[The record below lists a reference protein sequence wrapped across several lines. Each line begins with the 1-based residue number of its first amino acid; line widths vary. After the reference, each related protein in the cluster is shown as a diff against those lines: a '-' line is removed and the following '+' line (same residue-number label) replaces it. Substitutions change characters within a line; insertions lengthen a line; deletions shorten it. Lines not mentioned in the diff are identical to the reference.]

1 MDDSPRSDGPSL
13 ESSLVMTPRS
23 FREVESGRRSRL
35 YFHEQKIAKW
45 NHRWKTWYWS
55 FMGILRRLQTSF
67 ERNIFTREAY
77 HAHLERLDILREKYE
92 KLPLPIEIEDWI
104 EWGIENCAQKYTEF
118 TKELQK
124 ESLLLGAW
132 SLLDFGRIW
141 YAEWDWTLEENPRRS
156 LLELFDRMFVP
167 MGGVLQDSI
176 ETPMTPPSG
185 ETWSEEEREYW
196 GEWRSYGLPIVRK
209 RSRSISRR
217 SSTTTT
223 NTDDTR
229 ERYERGLNLP
239 FLQRLEEAEL
249 YLSLPNGRNIWIWG
263 YFQRDPIN
271 ISRIGGFLE
280 WKQLEVLKRCQAD
293 GLPESFRLG
302 WIQQIS
308 LRDYLVYSIAELAK
322 ETVKGYHELEEMRA
336 KPLSSLV
343 KEFLC
348 ANPERQRWMFT
359 LFLLSNQEDQFL
371 AHIIYDMISNP
382 SDLLKPAPL
391 AEEIYKSLHYSVQKL
406 FKMAFEAM
414 EQKIHSMQN
423 FSEDQIPYDKRIA
436 LMKVSDS
443 VRNKAMEKLRE
454 MKGTKDSS
462 AKAQQYLDGLLKIP
476 FGMYRR
482 EPIFYFFG
490 EFRKRLRH
498 GIDELRKDW
507 EEWKPSIGHGDLW
520 LCQRWGV
527 LFEWWNKSDDWS
539 EHFIESGFQHTLNEL
554 DLLQEARTVSS
565 DTEYS
570 PANSDSEDNHENLH
584 VMIPLPSEIEARCIH
599 MEQQWKKWIEEWQQ
613 FSVQKTEYFAKVRAE
628 LESCVFGHEETKQQI
643 ERLLAQWVH
652 GKMEGTVFGF
662 QGPPGVGKTTLAKKG
677 FARCFMD
684 KDGNPRPF
692 GFLPL
697 GGATNGAIL
706 EGHHYTYLGSTWGR
720 IVDILMESKCMN
732 PIIYVDEIDKVSQT
746 EHGRELIGIMTHLTD
761 PSQNQEFFDRYFA
774 GIPIDLSKVVF
785 IFSYNDAS
793 AVDRILRDR
802 ITEIQI
808 HPLTTIEKVHIV
820 QNYSLPE
827 ILSAVGYN
835 KGDIVMER
843 PVVEKFI
850 QEFTYE
856 AGVRKLN
863 EKIFEIIRE
872 LNLRRLVDPSS
883 IDFPF
888 DLNWEWINS
897 FFKDKPRA
905 HFAKI
910 PSEPRIGLVN
920 GLYATA
926 TGVGGLTVIQCV
938 KSPSDSKLHLE
949 LTGQQGDVMKES
961 MICAKT
967 LAWNLLT
974 PEYKKNLQRE
984 FEEIGS
990 FGLHVHCPE
999 AATPKDGPSA
1009 GVAIT
1014 TAMVSRLTGIAVS
1027 NEVAMTGEV
1036 DLHGN
1041 VHPVGG
1047 IEAKL
1052 AGALRAGVKRVFLPI
1067 DNERD
1072 VESIRSRHEKQKRND
1087 EDDDDHFWLNDL
1099 EIHFATHIEEIL
1111 SVALVKPFLI
1121 DE

>member
-1 MDDSPRSDGPSL
+1 
-13 ESSLVMTPRS
+13 
-23 FREVESGRRSRL
+23 
-35 YFHEQKIAKW
+35 
-45 NHRWKTWYWS
+45 
-55 FMGILRRLQTSF
+55 
-67 ERNIFTREAY
+67 
-77 HAHLERLDILREKYE
+77 
-92 KLPLPIEIEDWI
+92 
-104 EWGIENCAQKYTEF
+104 
-118 TKELQK
+118 
-124 ESLLLGAW
+124 
-132 SLLDFGRIW
+132 
-141 YAEWDWTLEENPRRS
+141 
-156 LLELFDRMFVP
+156 
-167 MGGVLQDSI
+167 
-176 ETPMTPPSG
+176 
-185 ETWSEEEREYW
+185 
-196 GEWRSYGLPIVRK
+196 
-209 RSRSISRR
+209 
-217 SSTTTT
+217 
-223 NTDDTR
+223 
-229 ERYERGLNLP
+229 
-239 FLQRLEEAEL
+239 
-249 YLSLPNGRNIWIWG
+249 
-263 YFQRDPIN
+263 
-271 ISRIGGFLE
+271 
-280 WKQLEVLKRCQAD
+280 
-293 GLPESFRLG
+293 
-302 WIQQIS
+302 
-308 LRDYLVYSIAELAK
+308 
-322 ETVKGYHELEEMRA
+322 
-336 KPLSSLV
+336 
-343 KEFLC
+343 
-348 ANPERQRWMFT
+348 
-359 LFLLSNQEDQFL
+359 
-371 AHIIYDMISNP
+371 
-382 SDLLKPAPL
+382 
-391 AEEIYKSLHYSVQKL
+391 
-406 FKMAFEAM
+406 
-414 EQKIHSMQN
+414 
-423 FSEDQIPYDKRIA
+423 
-436 LMKVSDS
+436 
-443 VRNKAMEKLRE
+443 
-454 MKGTKDSS
+454 
-462 AKAQQYLDGLLKIP
+462 
-476 FGMYRR
+476 
-482 EPIFYFFG
+482 
-490 EFRKRLRH
+490 
-498 GIDELRKDW
+498 
-507 EEWKPSIGHGDLW
+507 
-520 LCQRWGV
+520 
-527 LFEWWNKSDDWS
+527 
-539 EHFIESGFQHTLNEL
+539 
-554 DLLQEARTVSS
+554 
-565 DTEYS
+565 
-570 PANSDSEDNHENLH
+570 
-584 VMIPLPSEIEARCIH
+584 

-613 FSVQKTEYFAKVRAE
+613 FSVQKTEYFAQIRNQ
-628 LESCVFGHEETKQQI
+628 LESCVYGHEETKQQI

-808 HPLTTIEKVHIV
+808 HPLTTNEKVHIV

-827 ILSAVGYN
+827 ILSTVGYN
-835 KGDIVMER
+835 KGDIEVSR
-843 PVVEKFI
+843 GVIEKFI

-863 EKIFEIIRE
+863 EKIFEIVRE
-872 LNLRRLVDPSS
+872 INLRRLVDPSS

-888 DLNWEWINS
+888 ELTWDWINS

-910 PSEPRIGLVN
+910 PSEPRVGLVN
-920 GLYATA
+920 GLYATG
-926 TGVGGLTVIQCV
+926 TGIGGLTVIQCV

-974 PEYKKNLQRE
+974 PDHKKDLQKE
-984 FEEIGS
+984 WEDVGS

-1052 AGALRAGVKRVFLPI
+1052 AGALRAGVKKVFIPI
-1067 DNERD
+1067 ENERD
-1072 VESIRSRHEKQKRND
+1072 VESIRSRHNKQRHEE
-1087 EDDDDHFWLNDL
+1087 EDDIFWLDQI
-1099 EIHFATHIEEIL
+1099 EVYFAARIEDIL
-1111 SVALVKPFLI
+1111 AVALVKPFLMN
-1121 DE
+1121 E

>member
-1 MDDSPRSDGPSL
+1 MDSPPSDSPSHSSSL
-13 ESSLVMTPRS
+13 ESSLVITPRS
-23 FREVESGRRSRL
+23 FREAESGRRSRL

-45 NHRWKTWYWS
+45 NQRWKIWYWA

-67 ERNIFTREAY
+67 ERNIFSREVY
-77 HAHLERLDILREKYE
+77 HKHLERLEELRNKYSE
-92 KLPLPIEIEDWI
+92 LPLPLEIEDWV
-104 EWGIENCAQKYTEF
+104 EWGIEKCSSEYSKL
-118 TKELQK
+118 TKELQQ

-132 SLLDFGRIW
+132 SLSDFGQIW
-141 YAEWDWTLEENPRRS
+141 YPEWDWSNEENPRRS

-167 MGGVLQDSI
+167 MGGSLQDI
-176 ETPMTPPSG
+176 NEKPLTPPSCD
-185 ETWSEEEREYW
+185 TWSDEEREYW

-209 RSRSISRR
+209 RLRSTGRNSVA
-217 SSTTTT
+217 
-223 NTDDTR
+223 NDDKGT
-229 ERYERGLNLP
+229 YLP
-239 FLQRLEEAEL
+239 FLQRLEEAEI
-249 YLSLPNGRNIWIWG
+249 YLSLPNGKNIWICG

-280 WKQLEVLKRCQAD
+280 WKQLEVLKRCQAS
-293 GLPESFRLG
+293 GLPESFRIG
-302 WIQQIS
+302 WIEQIS
-308 LRDYLVYSIAELAK
+308 LRDYLVYSISELAS
-322 ETVKGYHELEEMRA
+322 ETLNGYHELEEMRS

-348 ANPERQRWMFT
+348 SNPERQRWMFT

-414 EQKIHSMQN
+414 EQKIQTMQN
-423 FSEDQIPYDKRIA
+423 FTEDQIPYDKRIA

-443 VRNKAMEKLRE
+443 VKNKAMDKLRE

-476 FGMYRR
+476 FGMFRR
-482 EPIFYFFG
+482 EPIFHFFG
-490 EFRKRLRH
+490 DFRKRLRI
-498 GIDELRKDW
+498 GIEELRQDW
-507 EEWKPSIGHGDLW
+507 EEWKPELRHGDLW
-520 LCQRWGV
+520 ICQRWGV
-527 LFEWWNKSDDWS
+527 LFEWWNKSEDWT
-539 EHFIESGFQHTLNEL
+539 EHFIENGFQHTLNEL
-554 DLLQEARTVSS
+554 DLLQEARTVYS
-565 DTEYS
+565 DTENS
-570 PANSDSEDNHENLH
+570 PFNSDNDNEDIEKLR
-584 VMIPLPSEIEARCIH
+584 VILPLPSSIEARCIH

-613 FSVQKTEYFAKVRAE
+613 FSVQKTEYFAQIRNQ
-628 LESCVFGHEETKQQI
+628 LESCVYGHEETKQQI

-684 KDGNPRPF
+684 KDGHPRPF

-774 GIPIDLSKVVF
+774 GIPIDLSKIVF

-802 ITEIQI
+802 ITEIQM
-808 HPLTTIEKVHIV
+808 HPLTTNEKVHIV

-827 ILSAVGYN
+827 ILNTVGYN
-835 KGDIVMER
+835 KGDIEVSR
-843 PVVEKFI
+843 GVIEKFI

-863 EKIFEIIRE
+863 EKIFEIVRE
-872 LNLRRLVDPSS
+872 INLRRLVDPSS

-888 DLNWEWINS
+888 ELTWDWINS

-910 PSEPRIGLVN
+910 PSEPRVGLVN
-920 GLYATA
+920 GLYATG
-926 TGVGGLTVIQCV
+926 TGMGGLTVIQCV

-974 PEYKKNLQRE
+974 PDHKKDLQKE
-984 FEEIGS
+984 WEDVGS

-1014 TAMVSRLTGIAVS
+1014 TAMVSRLTGIPVS

-1052 AGALRAGVKRVFLPI
+1052 AGALRAGVKKVFIPI
-1067 DNERD
+1067 ENERD
-1072 VESIRSRHEKQKRND
+1072 VESIRNRHNKQRHEE
-1087 EDDDDHFWLNDL
+1087 EDDIFWLDQI
-1099 EIHFATHIEEIL
+1099 EVYFAARIEDIL
-1111 SVALVKPFLI
+1111 AVALVKPFLMN
-1121 DE
+1121 E